1 MKIDKY
7 LAIVVFG
14 LVLYITYVLGV
25 RAYKLHD
32 MRETEEIRYY
42 RIDSISSRLKY
53 EVMPEKIYTYHTAF
67 GPISGPRNR
76 YQVGDSIKIKI
87 IRYEK

>member
-7 LAIVVFG
+7 LIIGLFG
-14 LVLYITYVLGV
+14 FVLYVTYVLGV

-32 MRETEEIRYY
+32 MRETEETRYY

-67 GPISGPRNR
+67 GPISGPRDR
-76 YQVGDSIKIKI
+76 YQVGDSIQIKI
-87 IRYEK
+87 ITHKK